1 MSRFLSFT
9 HSLATVMDV
18 VAGLALVGIMLLT
31 SLDVIM
37 RYFGN
42 PIPGAYDMVSLTAA
56 FVIGF
61 AVPRTAWDRTHV
73 TVDIL
78 VDRFPE
84 TKSAFHVI
92 TRILALCF
100 FMILA
105 WYLIKLGLSFSKAGE
120 STLTL
125 ALPLYP
131 VALVLGIC
139 SVVQCIVLV
148 ADLLRGTAEEGAAHE

>member
-1 MSRFLSFT
+1 MSRFLSFARW
-9 HSLATVMDV
+9 LASAMDI
-18 VAGLALVGIMLLT
+18 VAGLALLGIMLLT
-31 SLDVIM
+31 SLDVIL

-78 VDRFPE
+78 VDRFPQ
-84 TKSAFHVI
+84 TKGVFHVL

-100 FMILA
+100 FVILA
-105 WYLIKLGLSFSKAGE
+105 WYLIKLGLSFSKTGE

-131 VALVLGIC
+131 VAFVLGLC
-139 SVVQCIVLV
+139 SVAQCIVLV
-148 ADLLRGTAEEGAAHE
+148 ADLMRGANEGAVHE

>member
-1 MSRFLSFT
+1 MSRFLSFARW
-9 HSLATVMDV
+9 LASVMDI
-18 VAGLALVGIMLLT
+18 VAGLALVGIMVLT
-31 SLDVIM
+31 SLDVIL

-78 VDRFPE
+78 VDRFPGI
-84 TKSAFHVI
+84 KGAFHVA

-100 FMILA
+100 FIILS
-105 WYLIKLGLSFSKAGE
+105 WYLIKLGLSFSKTGE

-131 VALVLGIC
+131 VAFALGLC
-139 SVVQCIVLV
+139 SIVQCIVLF
-148 ADLLRGTAEEGAAHE
+148 ADLVRGVTEGVVHE

>member
-31 SLDVIM
+31 SLDVIL
-37 RYFGN
+37 RYFGS
-42 PIPGAYDMVSLTAA
+42 PIPGAYDMASLTAA

-78 VDRFPE
+78 VDRFPG
-84 TKSAFHVI
+84 TKGAFHII

-100 FMILA
+100 FIILA
-105 WYLIKLGLSFSKAGE
+105 WYLIKLGLSFSKTGE
-120 STLTL
+120 GTLTL

-131 VALVLGIC
+131 VAFALGLC
-139 SVVQCIVLV
+139 CVAQCIVLL
-148 ADLLRGTAEEGAAHE
+148 ADLVRGVEGGAAHE

>member
-1 MSRFLSFT
+1 MSRFLSLA
-9 HSLATVMDV
+9 HSLATVMDI

-31 SLDVIM
+31 SLDVIL

-78 VDRFPE
+78 VDRFPG
-84 TKSAFHVI
+84 TKGTFHVI

-100 FMILA
+100 FIVLS
-105 WYLIKLGLSFSKAGE
+105 WQLIKLGLSFSKTGE

-131 VALVLGIC
+131 VAFALGLC
-139 SVVQCIVLV
+139 SIVHCIVLF
-148 ADLLRGTAEEGAAHE
+148 ADLVRGAAEGAAHE

>member
-1 MSRFLSFT
+1 MRRFLSFA
-9 HSLATVMDV
+9 HSLATVMDI

-31 SLDVIM
+31 SLDVIL

-84 TKSAFHVI
+84 TKGAFRVI
-92 TRILALCF
+92 TRILSLCF
-100 FMILA
+100 FIILS
-105 WYLIKLGLSFSKAGE
+105 WYLIKLGLSFSKTGE

-131 VALVLGIC
+131 VAFALGLC
-139 SVVQCIVLV
+139 SIVQCIVLF
-148 ADLLRGTAEEGAAHE
+148 ADLVRGATEGAVHE